1 MEYTEAI
8 AKLNEWFDLLNKL
21 KFENTLSKP
30 IISIASDPK
39 GSCYGWCIS
48 LRTLRQQVTPLLKH
62 NLIYFKKRGED
73 EVGFIGKLCRV
84 DVGGLCFA

>member
-1 MEYTEAI
+1 MEYTTAVN
-8 AKLNEWFDLLNKL
+8 KLNECFDLLNKL

-48 LRTLRQQVTPLLKH
+48 LRRCH
-62 NLIYFKKRGED
+62 
-73 EVGFIGKLCRV
+73 
-84 DVGGLCFA
+84 FAASSYPIT